1 LDPPDL
7 LIFAWLRASLSSQA
21 VVHLGVNDALLAQLN
36 ANVPD
41 HYTIPLSPAES
52 GAIELVERTLPD
64 LHELVGPRCTGILQ
78 SQRKLEIEAVISTLG
93 SAKPLLELFA
103 APSHS

>member
-7 LIFAWLRASLSSQA
+7 LIFAWLRASLSPQS

-41 HYTIPLSPAES
+41 NCTIPLSPAECD
-52 GAIELVERTLPD
+52 AIELVEQVLPD
-64 LHELVGPRCTGILQ
+64 LHELVGPRCAGVLH
-78 SQRKLEIEAVISTLG
+78 SRRKLEIEAVISTLR
-93 SAKPLLELFA
+93 SVKPLLELFA
-103 APSHS
+103 AS